1 MFTATTRF
9 ISRNYIHRLS
19 ADAFHRDLIC
29 GASKHKC
36 AVTTVNG
43 TRWCAWYHRLYIYI
57 LMVVYGLLYID
68 AEVNDKL
75 QHMHMTGRWVR
86 FYLGSLGFIY

>member
-1 MFTATTRF
+1 MRTL
-9 ISRNYIHRLS
+9 HRG
-19 ADAFHRDLIC
+19 LIC

-36 AVTTVNG
+36 AVATVNG

-86 FYLGSLGFIY
+86 FYLGSLVSYTEVCCLPLLYLFVFLVVL